1 MQVTTSIWL
10 CLAYILGLAATG
22 LPIGPLWL
30 SVGLGAIG
38 MALELVSRR
47 WWRGRFPMWFW
58 AMVGTAAVVAPLHYQ
73 WRLPQPGSQDVSRF
87 VEVLRSAQ
95 ITVQGT
101 VESMPRLTRSDQMQI
116 WLNVEGLDVGT
127 LAPRLTTAP
136 EQARGRLYV
145 TLPQGIGADV
155 HPGLKVKITGTL
167 YAPEA
172 AKNPNGFD
180 FQKFLQQEN
189 GFAGM
194 RGESL
199 EMGTR
204 PAGGLWQIQR
214 RIVRSQAAKLPVPE
228 GAIVSA
234 MVLGGSVVD
243 LPFSLKDQF
252 ARVGLSHALAASGF
266 QVSLILA
273 IVLALTQRLP
283 KWSQFTIGTIA
294 LFLFLGLTGLQPS
307 VCRAVV
313 MGMAVLVAGVVDR
326 RVDTIGSLLFATT
339 LLLVINPLWI
349 GDLGFQFSVL
359 ATLGLVVTV
368 PWLMPVL
375 TWLPTGLAS
384 AMAVPIAAFI
394 WTLPLQLQTFGVISP
409 YSLLVNIVTTPLIV
423 VISLGAVANALIA
436 VVWPVAGSWTALLL
450 HYPVA
455 WLLAIVDF
463 TSRLPGSS
471 CAIGAL
477 PLVLMLLL
485 YGLLVGLWWRPDWR
499 RYGWAVGLAG
509 AVIVWLPALFW
520 QNGLIQVTALATSDQ
535 PVIVVQDHGR
545 SGLINSGKSR
555 TAALTVLPFLQQQGV
570 NRLDWAIALAKAKPE
585 EPSGWQVLADRLPIA
600 HAHHLAQVPA
610 LARSQPLVL
619 ARSVSLGRGSGEQLS
634 ESPDVVSLRVEA
646 QRWLLLAGLPGREG
660 LSASAHQVIWW
671 SGGNL
676 RESLVGQI
684 QPQVAIAYGRKLDQ
698 LTETML
704 KRRGVQ
710 VFWLARDGAVQWSS
724 GQGWRSTLA
733 GGDASGA
740 LL

>member
-1 MQVTTSIWL
+1 MQVATSIWI

-22 LPIGPLWL
+22 LPVGPLWL
-30 SVGLGAIG
+30 SGGFGAIG
-38 MALELVSRR
+38 VALELVSRR

-58 AMVGTAAVVAPLHYQ
+58 AIVGTAALIAPLHYQ
-73 WRLPQPGSQDVSRF
+73 WRLPQPESPDVSRF

-101 VESMPRLTRSDQMQI
+101 VESMPRLTRSDQMQL
-116 WLNVEGLDVGT
+116 WLKVEGLDVGT
-127 LAPRLTTAP
+127 LAPRLTTPP

-145 TLPQGIGADV
+145 TLPQAIGADV
-155 HPGLKVKITGTL
+155 YPGLKVKITGTL
-167 YAPEA
+167 YSPES
-172 AKNPNGFD
+172 AKNPGGFD
-180 FQKFLQQEN
+180 FQQFLQVEN
-189 GFAGM
+189 SFAGM
-194 RGESL
+194 RGETL
-199 EMGTR
+199 EMGRGPTW
-204 PAGGLWQIQR
+204 GLWQIQR
-214 RIVRSQAAKLPVPE
+214 RILHAQAAKLPAPE
-228 GAIVSA
+228 GALVSA
-234 MVLGGSVVD
+234 MVLGGRVVD

-294 LFLFLGLTGLQPS
+294 LLLFLGLTGLQPS

-313 MGMAVLVAGVVDR
+313 MGMAVLVAGVVER

-339 LLLVINPLWI
+339 FLLLLNPLWI

-375 TWLPTGLAS
+375 TGLPTGIAS
-384 AMAVPIAAFI
+384 AMAVPIAAFV
-394 WTLPLQLQTFGVISP
+394 WTLPLQLQTFGVLSP
-409 YSLLVNIVTTPLIV
+409 YSLLVNLVTAPLIV
-423 VISLGAVANALIA
+423 VISVGAVANALIA

-455 WLLAIVDF
+455 GLLAIVDF
-463 TSRLPGSS
+463 TSRLPGSAV
-471 CAIGAL
+471 AIGAL
-477 PLVLMLLL
+477 PLGLMLLL
-485 YGLLVGLWWRPDWR
+485 YGLLLALWFRPDWR

-509 AVIVWLPALFW
+509 AAIVWLPALFW
-520 QNGLIQVTALATSDQ
+520 QNGLTQVTALATSDQ
-535 PVIVVQDHGR
+535 PILVVQDHGR

-570 NRLDWAIALAKAKPE
+570 NRLDWAIALAKANPE
-585 EPSGWQVLADRLPIA
+585 EPSGWLVLGDRLPIA
-600 HAHHLAQVPA
+600 QAHHLAQVAALPRSQPLA
-610 LARSQPLVL
+610 LARSVK
-619 ARSVSLGRGSGEQLS
+619 LGRGSGEQLS
-634 ESPDVVSLRVEA
+634 ESPDVLSLRVGPL
-646 QRWLLLAGLPGREG
+646 RWLLLAGLPGREG
-660 LSASAHQVIWW
+660 LSVSAHQVLWW
-671 SGGNL
+671 SGGKL

-684 QPQVAIAYGRKLDQ
+684 QPQVAIAYGRRLDQ
-698 LTETML
+698 WTEAML

-710 VFWLARDGAVQWSS
+710 VFWLARDGAVQWRL

-733 GGDASGA
+733 EGDASGA

>member
-1 MQVTTSIWL
+1 
-10 CLAYILGLAATG
+10 
-22 LPIGPLWL
+22 
-30 SVGLGAIG
+30 
-38 MALELVSRR
+38 
-47 WWRGRFPMWFW
+47 MWFGV
-58 AMVGTAAVVAPLHYQ
+58 MMGGVAVVALLHYQ
-73 WRLPQPGSQDVSRF
+73 WRMPQPGSQDVSRF
-87 VEVLRSAQ
+87 VEVLRSGQ
-95 ITVQGT
+95 ITAQGT
-101 VESMPRLTRSDQMQI
+101 VESMPRLTRSDQMQL
-116 WLNVEGLDVGT
+116 WLKVEGLDVGT
-127 LAPRLTTAP
+127 LAPRLTTPP

-145 TLPQGIGADV
+145 TLPQAIGADV

-167 YAPEA
+167 YAPDT
-172 AKNPNGFD
+172 AKNPGGFD
-180 FQKFLQQEN
+180 FQQFLQAEN
-189 GFAGM
+189 SFAGM
-194 RGESL
+194 RGETL
-199 EMGTR
+199 EMGRGPTW
-204 PAGGLWQIQR
+204 GLWQIQR
-214 RIVRSQAAKLPVPE
+214 RILRAQAAKLPAPE
-228 GAIVSA
+228 GALVSA
-234 MVLGGSVVD
+234 MVLGGRVVD

-273 IVLALTQRLP
+273 IILALTRRLP

-375 TWLPTGLAS
+375 TWLPTGIAS

-394 WTLPLQLQTFGVISP
+394 WTLPLQLHTFGVISP
-409 YSLLVNIVTTPLIV
+409 YSLLVNLVTTPLIV

-455 WLLAIVDF
+455 WLLAIVEF
-463 TSRLPGSS
+463 TSRLPGSAV
-471 CAIGAL
+471 AIGAL

-485 YGLLVGLWWRPDWR
+485 YGLLVGLWWRSYWR

-509 AVIVWLPALFW
+509 AAIVWLPALFW
-520 QNGLIQVTALATSDQ
+520 QNGLTQITALATSDQ
-535 PVIVVQDHGR
+535 PVLVVQDHGR

-570 NRLDWAIALAKAKPE
+570 NRLDWAIALAKVKPE
-585 EPSGWQVLADRLPIA
+585 EPSGWQVLVDRVPIA
-600 HAHHLAQVPA
+600 HAHHLAQVSALPRSQPLA
-610 LARSQPLVL
+610 LARSVP
-619 ARSVSLGRGSGEQLS
+619 LGRGSGEQLS
-634 ESPDVVSLRVEA
+634 ESPDVVSLRIGA

-660 LSASAHQVIWW
+660 LAAAAHQVLWW

-684 QPQVAIAYGRKLDQ
+684 QPQVAIAYGRKLDH
-698 LTETML
+698 LTEAML

>member
-10 CLAYILGLAATG
+10 CLAYVFGLAATG
-22 LPIGPLWL
+22 LPIAPLWL
-30 SVGLGAIG
+30 SVGFGAIG
-38 MALELVSRR
+38 MALEIGLRR
-47 WWRGRFPMWFW
+47 WWRGRLPMWFGV
-58 AMVGTAAVVAPLHYQ
+58 MMGGVAVVALLHYQ
-73 WRLPQPGSQDVSRF
+73 WRMPQPSSQDVSRF

-95 ITVQGT
+95 ITAQGT
-101 VESMPRLTRSDQMQI
+101 VESMPRLTRSDQMQL
-116 WLNVEGLDVGT
+116 WLKVEGLDVGT
-127 LAPRLTTAP
+127 LAPRLTTPP

-145 TLPQGIGADV
+145 TLPQAIGADV

-167 YAPEA
+167 YAPDA
-172 AKNPNGFD
+172 AKNPGGFD
-180 FQKFLQQEN
+180 FQQFLQAEN
-189 GFAGM
+189 SFAGM
-194 RGESL
+194 RGETL
-199 EMGTR
+199 EMGRGPTW
-204 PAGGLWQIQR
+204 GLWQIQR
-214 RIVRSQAAKLPVPE
+214 RILRAQAAKLPAPE
-228 GAIVSA
+228 GALVSA
-234 MVLGGSVVD
+234 MVLGGRVVD

-273 IVLALTQRLP
+273 IVLALTRRLP
-283 KWSQFTIGTIA
+283 KWAQFTIGTIA

-339 LLLVINPLWI
+339 LLLVINPLWVA
-349 GDLGFQFSVL
+349 DLGFQFSVL

-375 TWLPTGLAS
+375 TWLPTGIAS
-384 AMAVPIAAFI
+384 AMAVPIAAFM
-394 WTLPLQLQTFGVISP
+394 WTLPLQLQTFGVLSP

-436 VVWPVAGSWTALLL
+436 VVWPVAGSWTSLLL

-455 WLLAIVDF
+455 GLLAIVEF
-463 TSRLPGSS
+463 ASRLPGSAV
-471 CAIGAL
+471 AIGAL
-477 PLVLMLLL
+477 PLGLMLLL

-509 AVIVWLPALFW
+509 AAIVWLPALFW

-535 PVIVVQDHGR
+535 PVLVVQDHGR
-545 SGLINSGKSR
+545 SGLVNSGKSR

-570 NRLDWAIALAKAKPE
+570 NRLDWAIALAKVKPE
-585 EPSGWQVLADRLPIA
+585 EPSGWSVLADRVPIA
-600 HAHHLAQVPA
+600 HAHHLAQVSA
-610 LARSQPLVL
+610 LPRSQPLVL
-619 ARSVSLGRGSGEQLS
+619 ARSVPLGRGSGEQLS
-634 ESPDVVSLRVEA
+634 ESPDVVSLRVGKL
-646 QRWLLLAGLPGREG
+646 RWLLLAGLPGREG
-660 LSASAHQVIWW
+660 LAASGHQVIWW
-671 SGGNL
+671 SGGKL

-684 QPQVAIAYGRKLDQ
+684 HPQVAIAYGRQLDQ
-698 LTETML
+698 WTEAML
-704 KRRGVQ
+704 KRQGVQ
-710 VFWLARDGAVQWSS
+710 VFWLARDGAVQWRSN
-724 GQGWRSTLA
+724 QGWRSTLA